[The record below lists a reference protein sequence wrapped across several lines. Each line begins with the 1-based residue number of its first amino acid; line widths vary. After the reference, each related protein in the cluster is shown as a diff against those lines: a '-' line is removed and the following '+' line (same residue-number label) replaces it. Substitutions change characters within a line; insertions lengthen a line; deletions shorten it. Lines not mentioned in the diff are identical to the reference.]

1 MSSDHGKRVRWLL
14 VASQRYYM
22 YVFSKSNLN
31 LLLRKLTTLLYVSP
45 LFALIRSA
53 IRLMSLS
60 ASLPIPPEVLNT
72 AGVNIAFSPCS
83 TRRYSVFFSFSWV
96 MCIIWGM
103 LRSQLV
109 LACGLNILTCMN
121 TLAKGD
127 ERFLALTSSRAPGAV
142 LERWGSFSP
151 VRSSSGGSIW
161 TDFVKFVVGWLRCW
175 SAGRWPWLRIHIP
188 MSKLIQVQG
197 FQVRHTP
204 RAY

>member
-83 TRRYSVFFSFSWV
+83 TQLHNLRNAPVPVGFSLWIEYPH
-96 MCIIWGM
+96 MYEY
-103 LRSQLV
+103 LSQRGREIP
-109 LACGLNILTCMN
+109 CTYI
-121 TLAKGD
+121 K
-127 ERFLALTSSRAPGAV
+127 P
-142 LERWGSFSP
+142 
-151 VRSSSGGSIW
+151 
-161 TDFVKFVVGWLRCW
+161 
-175 SAGRWPWLRIHIP
+175 SAGCCVGTVREFFA
-188 MSKLIQVQG
+188 SKE
-197 FQVRHTP
+197 
-204 RAY
+204 